1 MDITYINGSDIM
13 LYLDSKPSLAAKS
26 HKISYKTTSKQ
37 IITKDVKNSLYTNK
51 IVTRIDVSIS
61 CDALVAVGDSK
72 SFGSDELLAKLK
84 EAKTVDL
91 RYGNKNNTGT
101 FEEGKFIIDSIDISS
116 PAGEEASYT
125 ATFSNYGEVKTVPAS
140 SSATHS

>member
-13 LYLDSKPSLAAKS
+13 LYLDGKPSLAAKS
-26 HKISYKTTSKQ
+26 HKISYKTNTKQ
-37 IITKDVKNSLYTNK
+37 IITKDVQNSLYAQK

-72 SFGSDELLAKLK
+72 SFGSTELLAKLK

-91 RYGNKNNTGT
+91 RYGNKDNTGT
-101 FEEGKFIIDSIDISS
+101 FEEGKFIIDSIDITS

-140 SSATHS
+140 SVASHS